1 MTRIV
6 LLLALFAGPALAQ
19 DPPAWTRPTAPF
31 RVVGPIHYV
40 GTEGLAAYLIET
52 SRGLILIDGTM
63 EENVPAIERSIA
75 ALGFRL
81 KDVKLLLNSHAHF
94 DHAAGLAKLKA
105 DSGAAL
111 LASPR
116 DRPALESG
124 RPIGETSYG
133 EVRFPAVKVDR
144 VLADGRPVRLG
155 DVTLI
160 PTFTPGH
167 TTGCT
172 TWSMKIRD
180 GGRLLD
186 VVFPCSITVAG
197 NRLVGNRGYPGI
209 VANFHASFRKLARMH
224 ADVVLPA
231 HPEAADM
238 LGRKARRDAGDRD
251 AMLMPGLLPKLVRDA
266 EAAFEVAL
274 AKEQAA
280 SR

>member
-1 MTRIV
+1 MKRIA
-6 LLLALFAGPALAQ
+6 LLFALLATPALAE

-31 RVVGPIHYV
+31 RIVGPIHYV

-63 EENVPAIERSIA
+63 EDNVPAIERNIA
-75 ALGFRL
+75 ALGFKL

-94 DHAAGLAKLKA
+94 DHAAGLANLKA
-105 DSGAAL
+105 ASGATL

-133 EVRFPAVKVDR
+133 EIRFPAVRVDR
-144 VLADGRPVRLG
+144 ALTDGRPVRLG
-155 DVTLI
+155 EVTLI

-172 TWSMKIRD
+172 TWSMKVRD
-180 GGRLLD
+180 GGRPLD

-209 VANFHASFRKLARMH
+209 VGDFRASFRKLATMH

-231 HPEAADM
+231 HPEAADI
-238 LGRKARRDAGDRD
+238 LGRKARRDAGERD
-251 AMLMPGLLPKLVRDA
+251 AMLMPGLLQKMVRDA
-266 EAAFEVAL
+266 ETAFEATLV
-274 AKEQAA
+274 KERAA

>member
-1 MTRIV
+1 MKRIAP
-6 LLLALFAGPALAQ
+6 LLALLATPALAK

-31 RVVGPIHYV
+31 RIVGPIHYV

-63 EENVPAIERSIA
+63 EDNVPAIERNIA

-94 DHAAGLAKLKA
+94 DHAAGLVKLKA
-105 DSGAAL
+105 ASGAKL

-133 EVRFPAVKVDR
+133 EIRFPAVRVDR
-144 VLADGRPVRLG
+144 ALTDGRPVRLG
-155 DVTLI
+155 EVTLT

-172 TWSMKIRD
+172 TWSMKVRD
-180 GGRLLD
+180 GGRPLD

-209 VANFHASFRKLARMH
+209 VGDFRASFRKLATMH

-231 HPEAADM
+231 HPEAADI
-238 LGRKARRDAGDRD
+238 LGRKARRDAGERD
-251 AMLMPGLLPKLVRDA
+251 AMLMPGLLQKMVRDA
-266 EAAFEVAL
+266 ETAFEATL

-280 SR
+280 PR